1 MPPPGRPLA
10 LLALAATTVE
20 LASSALPASW
30 HVDPLSIK
38 VMSDRRAPLPSST
51 KTIDIASQRG
61 ECERVQLWGHN
72 DGAEL
77 SNVRVLFTSLAAS
90 NRDDDAASTLPASA
104 WSYKQQMY
112 VHCNFTG
119 LYQCNEDLVTGTWN
133 STTMGDAPWEAGHFV
148 NYKYQRWPNCNPGW
162 YPDPLMDV
170 SPGVGIPRIPKGA
183 TQPIFL
189 EVCVPTTQAAG
200 NYSGSFAVHAGS
212 APAPLFEVPVR
223 VEVWDITMPSLN
235 DTR

>member
-1 MPPPGRPLA
+1 M
-10 LLALAATTVE
+10 
-20 LASSALPASW
+20 
-30 HVDPLSIK
+30 
-38 VMSDRRAPLPSST
+38 
-51 KTIDIASQRG
+51 
-61 ECERVQLWGHN
+61 QLWGHN

-189 EVCVPTTQAAG
+189 EVCVPTTQVRRSMHQG
-200 NYSGSFAVHAGS
+200 CLLKPRNLVFYPFFTHFPPSFAQFQRLDARNPGS
-212 APAPLFEVPVR
+212 TARSPGENGKIGNKI
-223 VEVWDITMPSLN
+223 VEN
-235 DTR
+235 RGN